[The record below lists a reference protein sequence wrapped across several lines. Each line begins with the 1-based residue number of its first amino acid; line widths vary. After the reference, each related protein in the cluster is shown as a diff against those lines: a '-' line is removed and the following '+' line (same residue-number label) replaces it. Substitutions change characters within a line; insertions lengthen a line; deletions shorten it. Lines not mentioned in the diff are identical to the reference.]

1 MYSIY
6 GFVAKIMCL
15 FPGGPAKRTAFKPSE
30 ISPLLTSPFE
40 QYVTQI
46 PSEFIILELFLSA
59 SKCHNSG

>member
-15 FPGGPAKRTAFKPSE
+15 FPGGPAKRTAFIPSE
-30 ISPLLTSPFE
+30 TSPLLTSPFE

-46 PSEFIILELFLSA
+46 PSEFNKSTLILSA
-59 SKCHNSG
+59 SIFHNSG